1 MIKAYHQAIL
11 EQALKNN
18 VSPHALAQMISANL
32 GQDAWYYQFI
42 HPHFH
47 FDNNAFS
54 TGKTYIFLQ
63 RETVIEALKKGN
75 TDAAWKAFGRLSHA
89 AQDFYAHSNYVALW
103 LASHGAFDPQ
113 PEKIDPL
120 DPVLLDDPNLKSGRF
135 YIPIEFLYFI
145 PSLRL
150 KILPR
155 LPLDSHAWMN
165 MDDPTR
171 PNFEYA
177 YVAAIKRTRIEYD
190 QIATSL
196 DESMLAI
203 FEDRESMPVNI

>member
-18 VSPHALAQMISANL
+18 VSSRVLSQMISANL

-54 TGKTYIFLQ
+54 TGEAYIVTQ
-63 RETVIEALKKGN
+63 RETMFEALRNGN
-75 TDAAWKAFGRLSHA
+75 TIKAWKAFGKLSHA
-89 AQDFYAHSNYVALW
+89 AQDFYAHSNYISLW
-103 LASHGAFDPQ
+103 LASYGTSDPQ
-113 PEKIDPL
+113 PEEIDPL
-120 DPVLLDDPNLKSGRF
+120 DPVLLSDPNLRSGRF

-145 PSLRL
+145 PSLRSR
-150 KILPR
+150 ILAR

-165 MDDPTR
+165 MDEPSR
-171 PNFEYA
+171 PNFDLAYA
-177 YVAAIKRTRIEYD
+177 AAVKRTRIEYD
-190 QIATSL
+190 QIIASL
-196 DESMLAI
+196 DENMLAI
-203 FEDRESMPVNI
+203 FEDRESKP